1 MRTAAI
7 LLIALCGIVAATL
20 VGVALDARKRR
31 RRSYE
36 PLVDPIMPAPGG
48 VDVSVLRI
56 AIDGRASKFVRTELA
71 RIMASIDGTSAQ
83 GRSKRLREVSVTL
96 RRVRDSWIY
105 GGAVNDPIR
114 DHADARAAF
123 AWHVDDARV
132 RFTTAA
138 VPLGNPRDPQT
149 TLILVTIVVA
159 ARGELATVGEIG
171 AGEELRR
178 ALEAAAH
185 READDIVALEV
196 VWVPEEDG
204 RVLSSIQLEAQYP
217 PPELYRL
224 RGAVVGNV
232 YCTYCGGPFPAEL
245 VSCPHCGA
253 PARGRDRD
261 RQAIA

>member
-1 MRTAAI
+1 MN
-7 LLIALCGIVAATL
+7 
-20 VGVALDARKRR
+20 VALALAVLAALAWAAAALVRARNGHVS
-31 RRSYE
+31 SYE
-36 PLVDPIMPAPGG
+36 PLPTPQLDG

-71 RIMASIDGTSAQ
+71 RIMSSIPGTSAES
-83 GRSKRLREVSVTL
+83 RSKRLREVSVTL

-105 GGAVNDPIR
+105 GGAVNEPIR
-114 DHADARAAF
+114 DRADARAAF
-123 AWHVDDARV
+123 AKHVDDARV
-132 RFTTAA
+132 RFATET
-138 VPLGNPRDPQT
+138 VPIEDGLPT

-159 ARGELATVGEIG
+159 AHGELATVGEIG

-178 ALEAAAH
+178 ALEAAVH
-185 READDIVALEV
+185 RPADDIVAVEL
-196 VWVPEEDG
+196 VWVPEDDG
-204 RVLSSIQLEAQYP
+204 RVLSSAQLEAQYP
-217 PPELYRL
+217 PPDLYRL

-232 YCTYCGGPFPAEL
+232 FCTYCGGPFPSEL